1 MHFCGAAVCKSLN
14 KFCCSRMLPD
24 EFWSFSFSMSG
35 AFFKRYTFFNVRRF
49 FPDDIRLFSDI
60 TRFFV
65 QTSDLCNFRHH
76 CVTALFQ
83 IQINVVLALKLTG
96 KDLCELYKIKASVS
110 DKNLPD
116 NRECTGT
123 DVNLNLMVGC
133 IFHNIKHFSTS
144 FLHNEVLG
152 TLRSNRGAVFLPG
165 MQQAAEP
172 HAEK

>member
-14 KFCCSRMLPD
+14 KFCCSRILPD
-24 EFWSFSFSMSG
+24 EFWRFSFSMSG

-49 FPDDIRLFSDI
+49 FQISRD
-60 TRFFV
+60 FFV
-65 QTSDLCNFRHH
+65 QTSDLCDFRHH
-76 CVTALFQ
+76 CVAALFQ
-83 IQINVVLALKLTG
+83 IQINIVLALKFTV
-96 KDLCELYKIKASVS
+96 KDLRELYKIKASVS
-110 DKNLPD
+110 NKNLPD

-152 TLRSNRGAVFLPG
+152 TLRSNRSAVFLPG

>member
-1 MHFCGAAVCKSLN
+1 
-14 KFCCSRMLPD
+14 
-24 EFWSFSFSMSG
+24 MSG
-35 AFFKRYTFFNVRRF
+35 AFFQTTYVFFQISG
-49 FPDDIRLFSDI
+49 D
-60 TRFFV
+60 FFV

-96 KDLCELYKIKASVS
+96 KDLRELYKIKASVS

-152 TLRSNRGAVFLPG
+152 TLRSNRSADFLPG